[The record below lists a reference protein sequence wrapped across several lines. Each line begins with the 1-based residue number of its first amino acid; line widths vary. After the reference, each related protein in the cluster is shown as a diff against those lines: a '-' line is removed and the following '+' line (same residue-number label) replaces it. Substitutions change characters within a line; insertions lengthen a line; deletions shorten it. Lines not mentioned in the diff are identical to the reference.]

1 MDTAESPT
9 TTTEPPITEIEEGE
23 SMNTTESTISKEI
36 NIEDLWFTHE
46 IITPT
51 TPKIAKINI
60 PFILRFLFFCDQ
72 CHDFCENTK
81 RNKWSTSGG
90 GSQNTITNLFK
101 LLKSEFDKDLNWLQ
115 DQFSNPNFTEF
126 KSKLIINEAQ
136 AKDTKEL
143 TKIIDNILEEYLD
156 IKAIKVSDFLLD
168 EQQKRKSNICSGAS
182 NILLKVKDAMI
193 LENIEDK
200 NKYNIT
206 VDADKSKI
214 NLGSFLLMLCDQL
227 AINNSTK
234 INFYNTIATKY
245 DAASGSGTKSYLD
258 SINKSLEILT
268 SNNEHGKY
276 EVVDNI
282 EDLNIIIKYNNI
294 PLINFTY
301 RNQDDKVILTISQ
314 FFSNDWN
321 LYPAALTEDIN
332 SVSAITTTNN
342 VYAET
347 YVTPSVPTNPSV
359 VPAVPYTDATPSVP
373 TASASIISSAVQG
386 SLNIQTYKQIL
397 CKTLSD
403 FGQVAVFN
411 IYSEEKKRNIFITF
425 DKICSRIACL
435 FLPYTIFENLNPD
448 IAIAPITVFILKKNF
463 ELLKDTVESLLKLN
477 DSENQR
483 TQELTSA
490 ARILLQMRGEKSINR
505 LKRQKTASFFGK
517 KNKIKHQDKVIKLA
531 KKYRIKFDKNTIKNL
546 KNLYNVQK
554 IAKKYNIKITKKTS
568 KGKRIYKSEKELI
581 KNIKEFN
588 KSHNNKTLKKVKL
601 LREKAKK
608 YNIKIT
614 KKTSKGKRI
623 YKTNKELEKELKKFK
638 K

>member
-1 MDTAESPT
+1 
-9 TTTEPPITEIEEGE
+9 
-23 SMNTTESTISKEI
+23 
-36 NIEDLWFTHE
+36 
-46 IITPT
+46 
-51 TPKIAKINI
+51 
-60 PFILRFLFFCDQ
+60 
-72 CHDFCENTK
+72 
-81 RNKWSTSGG
+81 
-90 GSQNTITNLFK
+90 
-101 LLKSEFDKDLNWLQ
+101 
-115 DQFSNPNFTEF
+115 
-126 KSKLIINEAQ
+126 
-136 AKDTKEL
+136 
-143 TKIIDNILEEYLD
+143 
-156 IKAIKVSDFLLD
+156 
-168 EQQKRKSNICSGAS
+168 
-182 NILLKVKDAMI
+182 
-193 LENIEDK
+193 
-200 NKYNIT
+200 

-214 NLGSFLLMLCDQL
+214 NFGSFLLMLCDQL
-227 AINNSTK
+227 ANDTSTS
-234 INFYNTIATKY
+234 IDFHHTIATQY
-245 DAASGSGTKSYLD
+245 DAASGSGTRSYLE
-258 SINKSLEILT
+258 SIDKSLNTLT
-268 SNNEHGKY
+268 ENNTIGNYK
-276 EVVDNI
+276 VVENT
-282 EDLNIIIKYNNI
+282 ENLNIIIEYDTI

-301 RNQDDKVILTISQ
+301 INQDNKVILTISQ

-347 YVTPSVPTNPSV
+347 YATPDVSTISSV
-359 VPAVPYTDATPSVP
+359 VPVVQYTDATPSVP
-373 TASASIISSAVQG
+373 TACASIISSAVSG

-411 IYSEEKKRNIFITF
+411 SYSELKKRNIFITF

-435 FLPYTIFENLNPD
+435 FLPYTLFENLKAD
-448 IAIAPITVFILKKNF
+448 IAIAPITVFILRKKL
-463 ELLKDTVESLLKLN
+463 ELFKNVVQGLLNLNDVESREAANILLTIKNDTLSREWGGRGRGDRYSDDSD
-477 DSENQR
+477 DSER
-483 TQELTSA
+483 ERERVRDHHS
-490 ARILLQMRGEKSINR
+490 
-505 LKRQKTASFFGK
+505 FGK

-531 KKYRIKFDKNTIKNL
+531 NKYRIKFDKNTIKNL